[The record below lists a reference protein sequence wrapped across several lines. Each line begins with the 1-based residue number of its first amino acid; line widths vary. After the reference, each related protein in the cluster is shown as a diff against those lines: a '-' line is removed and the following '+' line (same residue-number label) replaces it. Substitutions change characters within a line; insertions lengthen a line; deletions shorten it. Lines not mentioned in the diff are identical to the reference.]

1 MNFVFYLHNEPSL
14 DLFERKLVWF
24 KQRYNLISYNELYDS
39 IYSHKRLNNA
49 CHLTVD
55 DGWLSTYQVIFPV
68 MKKYGIPFTIF
79 VSPTVCLSGQ
89 NFWYKDITGV
99 DENYLKEMMIT
110 KGLYQKGI
118 EKFPAELLLKEIS
131 IDSVY
136 KLLDEYW
143 TINNNKNRQPRGFI
157 NVDELK
163 EMYSSNLVE
172 VGAHTISKQILS
184 KEDAHRSEYEIIESI
199 SKLASVLNKEI
210 TAFAYPNGLKNIDF
224 GQREMNAAKKAG
236 IKMAFS
242 VNPGIINDNVNPLA
256 IPRIGSIRRLHLG
269 YLGTL
274 LPSLAHQSSTRKKI
288 RKYLIK

>member
-24 KQRYNLISYNELYDS
+24 KQRYNLISYNELFDS

-89 NFWYKDITGV
+89 NFWYKDIIGV

-118 EKFPAELLLKEIS
+118 ERFPAELLLKEIS

-143 TINNNKNRQPRGFI
+143 TIHNNKNRQPRGFI

-172 VGAHTISKQILS
+172 VGAHTISHPILS

-224 GQREMNAAKKAG
+224 GQREMKVAQKAG

-269 YLGTL
+269 YFGTI